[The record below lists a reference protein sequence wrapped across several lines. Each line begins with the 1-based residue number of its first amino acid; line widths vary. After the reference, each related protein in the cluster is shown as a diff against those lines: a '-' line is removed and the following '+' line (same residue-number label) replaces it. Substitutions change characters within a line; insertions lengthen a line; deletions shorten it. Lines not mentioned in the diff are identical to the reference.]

1 MAEGLPKSFE
11 ALIQTSDRPV
21 LVDFWA
27 EWCGACRTVSPT
39 VQRIASEFKGRVVT
53 VKVNVDQK
61 QHVAAKYKI
70 TSIPTIMLFHKGQV
84 LIRLEGAMPYET
96 LKAEIEKRI

>member
-11 ALIQTSDRPV
+11 ALIQASEHPV

-27 EWCGACRTVSPT
+27 DWCGACRTVSPT
-39 VQRIASEFKGRVVT
+39 VQRIASEFNGRVMT

-84 LIRLEGAMPYET
+84 LMRLEGALPYET